1 MRRSDRLRAPLA
13 DATASD
19 GSDAPAPESR
29 GGTKRELRA
38 QATQERLL
46 DVAAEEFAARGF
58 AGARLRE
65 IARGVGVQ
73 PALIHHYFI
82 DKQGLYEAVIR
93 RVVDDMSVASWKVL
107 ESATGLEAIV
117 HGFVDVMV
125 EFASRHHKMLALLRG
140 ELLSGETLLVEVLRE
155 RTVPLLEAVVAIA
168 ERLQAEGELRS
179 DLSAREMVRS
189 GLSLILYPAVDAVV
203 LDALL
208 PQVEAEASLERRKR
222 VVASVLLGGIRA
234 HRQ

>member
-1 MRRSDRLRAPLA
+1 MSAPDSRA
-13 DATASD
+13 
-19 GSDAPAPESR
+19 
-29 GGTKRELRA
+29 GTKRELRA
-38 QATQERLL
+38 QATQEKLL
-46 DVAAEEFAARGF
+46 DAAAEEFAARGF

-73 PALIHHYFI
+73 PALIHHYFV

-117 HGFVDVMV
+117 RGFVDVMV
-125 EFASRHHKMLALLRG
+125 EFAARHHKMLALLRA
-140 ELLSGETLLVEVLRE
+140 ELLSGETMLVEVLRE
-155 RTVPLLEAVVAIA
+155 RTVPLLEAVVTIA
-168 ERLQAEGELRS
+168 ERLQAEGELRG
-179 DLSAREMVRS
+179 DVSAREMVRS

-208 PQVEAEASLERRKR
+208 PEVEHEAQLERRKR
-222 VVASVLLGGIRA
+222 VVASILLGGIRA
-234 HRQ
+234 GRQ

>member
-13 DATASD
+13 EAPAPG
-19 GSDAPAPESR
+19 GSDASAPESR
-29 GGTKRELRA
+29 AGTRRELRA
-38 QATQERLL
+38 QATQEKLL
-46 DVAAEEFAARGF
+46 DAAAEEFAARGF

-73 PALIHHYFI
+73 PALIHHYFV
-82 DKQGLYEAVIR
+82 DKQGLYEAVVR

-125 EFASRHHKMLALLRG
+125 EFAARHHKMLALLRA

-155 RTVPLLEAVVAIA
+155 RTVPLLEAVVGIA
-168 ERLQAEGELRS
+168 ERLQSQGELRS
-179 DLSAREMVRS
+179 DVTAREMVRS
-189 GLSLILYPAVDAVV
+189 GLSLVLYPAVDAVV

-208 PQVEAEASLERRKR
+208 PQLEGGELERRKR

-234 HRQ
+234 PRQ

>member
-13 DATASD
+13 EASTSER
-19 GSDAPAPESR
+19 GDAPAPESR
-29 GGTKRELRA
+29 AGTKRELRA
-38 QATQERLL
+38 QATQEKLL
-46 DVAAEEFAARGF
+46 DAAAEEFAARGF

-73 PALIHHYFI
+73 PALIHHYFV
-82 DKQGLYEAVIR
+82 DKQGLYEAVVR
-93 RVVDDMSVASWKVL
+93 RVVDDMSSASWKVL

-117 HGFVDVMV
+117 NGFVDVMV
-125 EFASRHHKMLALLRG
+125 EFAARHHKMLALLRA

-155 RTVPLLEAVVAIA
+155 RTVPLLEAVVGIA
-168 ERLQAEGELRS
+168 ERLQSEGELRG
-179 DLSAREMVRS
+179 DVTAREMVRS

-208 PQVEAEASLERRKR
+208 PQLEGGELERRKR

-234 HRQ
+234 PRQ

>member
-1 MRRSDRLRAPLA
+1 MS
-13 DATASD
+13 
-19 GSDAPAPESR
+19 APESR
-29 GGTKRELRA
+29 AGTKRELRA
-38 QATQERLL
+38 QATQEKLL
-46 DVAAEEFAARGF
+46 DAAAEEFAARGF

-73 PALIHHYFI
+73 PALIHHYFV
-82 DKQGLYEAVIR
+82 DKQGLYEAVVR

-125 EFASRHHKMLALLRG
+125 EFAARHHKMLALLRA

-155 RTVPLLEAVVAIA
+155 RTVPLLEAVVGIA
-168 ERLQAEGELRS
+168 ERLQSEGELRG
-179 DLSAREMVRS
+179 DVTAREMVRS

-208 PQVEAEASLERRKR
+208 PQLEGGELERRKR

-234 HRQ
+234 PRQ